1 MKLTYRDK
9 VILAIVLALFIF
21 VGGFFGLIKPKRQ
34 DIKDN
39 TATLETLEKDKKE
52 IERKIAR
59 IEKVEKNIHKTFDE
73 SKKNTAVFVDEE
85 KIKEPKLLDN
95 FMYKYAENAHVKV
108 TELKVDPIAS
118 SALNYYYE
126 PYVEVATALREN
138 ADINGSLREKVSKES
153 ADSSFISSRGVEN
166 IMTTRYGI
174 TFEGTKKEIWA
185 YLAEIEDI
193 DSAVL
198 ITSLA
203 ISEVKEEEEEDKKAT
218 PAGAEGENA
227 QQQEEQEKE
236 KDEDQA
242 ENWEDDT
249 LLEANAV
256 IQLYSVYEM
265 EEPKTE
271 MQKD

>member
-85 KIKEPKLLDN
+85 KINEPKLLDN
-95 FMYKYAENAHVKV
+95 FMYKYAEKAHVKV
-108 TELKVDPIAS
+108 TELKVDPTAS
-118 SALNYYYE
+118 AALNYYYE

-153 ADSSFISSRGVEN
+153 ADSTFISSRGVEN

-203 ISEVKEEEEEDKKAT
+203 ISEVEEEEEDKKAT

-227 QQQEEQEKE
+227 QQQEEQEE
-236 KDEDQA
+236 EDGDRA